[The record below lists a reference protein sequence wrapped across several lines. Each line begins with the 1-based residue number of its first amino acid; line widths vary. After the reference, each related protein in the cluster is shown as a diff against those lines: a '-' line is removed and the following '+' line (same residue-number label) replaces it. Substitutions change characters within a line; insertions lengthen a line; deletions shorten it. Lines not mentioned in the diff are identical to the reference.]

1 MQKKKIETDS
11 PISMTKKIVRTILSL
26 NLCIFRLH
34 KMDDLSF
41 LKIKFKCYE
50 KRFVA
55 EIVRKI
61 YKPSANGSARS
72 GEMTKR
78 RLL

>member
-1 MQKKKIETDS
+1 
-11 PISMTKKIVRTILSL
+11 
-26 NLCIFRLH
+26 
-34 KMDDLSF
+34 MDDLSF